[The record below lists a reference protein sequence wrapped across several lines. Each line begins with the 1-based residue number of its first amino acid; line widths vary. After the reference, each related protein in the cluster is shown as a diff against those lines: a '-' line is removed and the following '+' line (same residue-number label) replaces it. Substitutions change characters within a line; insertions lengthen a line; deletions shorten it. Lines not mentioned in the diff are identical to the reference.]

1 MSHLSSHVRANNHL
15 LFADA
20 AESLLQADKFS
31 KKKEEFNDSYDTSN
45 ILRHHGTDEYVGAT
59 LSLYLDILNLFIFI
73 LNLLGMSRD

>member
-45 ILRHHGTDEYVGAT
+45 ILQ
-59 LSLYLDILNLFIFI
+59 IFI
-73 LNLLGMSRD
+73 MNKQSIKDIKNPI